1 MGLIFNKTVD
11 DDCYLGIWEIVE
23 TYDDLLP
30 QLPLTSEDLA
40 TVEGFRNYQ
49 RKLEW
54 LSVRLLINRMLNR
67 PCRIVYNG
75 NRKPFLEC
83 QTYNISISHSHDLTS
98 VLLSSKHKVGIDLE
112 YMSHQIHRVAHKFI
126 NEKEYITSDAG
137 LQRLHLY
144 IHWCAKEALYKICDK
159 QDINFKQNLTIL
171 PFEVASEGTITGYVD
186 NRFGHDE
193 FLLHYSTYDGYVIV
207 WCKK

>member
-1 MGLIFNKTVD
+1 MGMIFNKMIEE
-11 DDCYLGIWEIVE
+11 DCFLGMWEIE
-23 TYDDLLP
+23 EDYEQLLS
-30 QLPLTSEDLA
+30 QLQLTPDEMA
-40 TVEGFRNYQ
+40 IVGGFRNYQ

-54 LSVRLLINRMLNR
+54 LSVRVLINQMLNR

-75 NRKPFLEC
+75 SRKPFLEC
-83 QTYNISISHSHDLTS
+83 NTYHVSISHSHQLTA
-98 VLLSSKHKVGIDLE
+98 VLLSTSHKVGIDLE
-112 YMSHQIHRVAHKFI
+112 YMSHQIHRIAHKFI
-126 NEKEYITSDAG
+126 NEKEYITTNIS

-171 PFEVASEGTITGYVD
+171 PFEVDSQGTIVGYVD

-193 FLLHYSTYDGYVIV
+193 FRLHYTTYDGYVIV